1 MLKKTFKNKK
11 DYKNLLNIFK
21 TKNKLWLIFLL
32 NLELNKIRSFKKKI
46 QVKVQKINMNKLI
59 KSKII
64 I

>member
-32 NLELNKIRSFKKKI
+32 NLESNKIRSFKKKI